1 MTARPSLRDP
11 AVLLATWFGAGYLRP
26 APGTWGTA
34 AALPV
39 AWILMTS
46 AGAAGLLALGAVTFL
61 VGIWAA
67 NGFDRL
73 SGGHDSSEIV
83 IDEAAGLFLTLGLIG
98 LFLPLDLVVLGG
110 GFLLFRL
117 FDILKPFPIRQADAA
132 IPGGL
137 GVMVDDALAAVY
149 AAAVYCV
156 AVELIDVWTVSS

>member
-39 AWILMTS
+39 GWFLMTY
-46 AGAAGLLALGAVTFL
+46 AGAMALLAAGVATFL

-98 LFLPLDLVVLGG
+98 LFLPLNPVALGF

-117 FDILKPFPIRQADAA
+117 FDILKPFPIRQADAS
-132 IPGGL
+132 IPGGV
-137 GVMVDDALAAVY
+137 GVMIDDALAAIY
-149 AAAVYCV
+149 AAAVYCIG
-156 AVELIDVWTVSS
+156 ARLIEGWAS